1 MSIWSIEIKQTEQL
15 YESFKGQFPELEKE
29 LGQLIMTDDPNVILL
44 YSRRCLEVIITD
56 LCECE
61 LKRPR
66 KTEPL
71 KGIIDKLHKEEKVPS
86 HIITSMHGLND
97 LSTYGAHPKD
107 FDPEQ
112 VKPGLVN
119 LGIIIKWYLKYKDF
133 KSSGKPEQVVLKT
146 EIKEQAVSL
155 PSKSII
161 VLPFENIS
169 SDPEQEYFSDGL
181 TEEIITDLSH
191 IHDLLVISRSSAMT
205 FKGTKSTIKEITDK
219 VNVRYVLEGSVRKAA
234 NNLRITAQLID
245 GLTDSHIWAE
255 KFNGTID
262 DIFDIQ
268 EKVSRSIAKSL
279 QFKLGDE
286 ENRSIS
292 QRPIMDVHAYEY
304 YLKAKKGIDS
314 FTEKGMEQALEY
326 LQKGLEISGANAL
339 LYFGIGYVYF
349 MYINLEFKDKEEC
362 IIRAE
367 QYAKKIFDLDPDSFY
382 GHKLLGIINIRR
394 SNLQQGVIQ
403 LKKTLSVDPNDY
415 DALAWL
421 ACAYCNSG
429 KQFAAVPLADRITN
443 IDPFNY
449 SGLFFYSWIDLLN
462 GHFKDSLVKGH
473 QFYKFGP
480 DLPNSKLM
488 YTIILAYNNHLEDAC
503 SICDENL
510 AKNPGNIFALIG
522 QCFKYALKGEKE
534 MTIQAMS
541 NGVKDKARCD
551 LWDSWIIAIC
561 DALIGEKD
569 EAITSLEYSVNLGA
583 VNYPFYAEIDP
594 FLKSIRD
601 EVRFKKLMGRTKF
614 AWENFEV

>member
-1 MSIWSIEIKQTEQL
+1 MPIWTAEIKQIEQL
-15 YESFKGQFPELEKE
+15 YESLKGQFPELEKE
-29 LGQLIMTDDPNVILL
+29 LEQLIGTEDANVIML
-44 YSRRCLEVIITD
+44 YARRCLEVIITD
-56 LCECE
+56 LCQCE

-86 HIITSMHGLND
+86 HIITSMHGLNE

-107 FDPEQ
+107 FDPAQ
-112 VKPGLVN
+112 VKPVLNN
-119 LGIIIKWYLKYKDF
+119 LDIIIKWYLKFKDYQVTE
-133 KSSGKPEQVVLKT
+133 KPRVEEVKYQSK
-146 EIKEQAVSL
+146 L
-155 PSKSII
+155 PPEKSIVVI
-161 VLPFENIS
+161 PFENIS

-205 FKGTKSTIKEITDK
+205 FKGTKSTIKEITNK
-219 VNVRYVLEGSVRKAA
+219 VNVRYVLEGSVRKAG

-245 GLTDSHIWAE
+245 GINDSHIWAE
-255 KFNGTID
+255 KYSGTID

-292 QRPIMDVHAYEY
+292 QRPIMDVQAYEY

-362 IIRAE
+362 IIKAE
-367 QYAKKIFDLDPDSFY
+367 QYAKKIFDLDSDSFY

-403 LKKTLSVDPNDY
+403 LKKTLSIDPNDY

-421 ACAYCNSG
+421 ACAYCNTG
-429 KQFAAVPLADRITN
+429 KQFAAIPLADRITN

-449 SGLFFYSWIDLLN
+449 GGLFFYSWIDLLN

-488 YTIILAYNNHLEDAC
+488 YAIILAYNNHLEDAY
-503 SICDENL
+503 SICDESL
-510 AKNPGNIFALIG
+510 IKYPGNIFALIG
-522 QCFKYALKGEKE
+522 QCLKYALKGEKE
-534 MTIQAMS
+534 MTIQAMA

-551 LWDSWIIAIC
+551 LWDSWIIAVC
-561 DALIGEKD
+561 DALIGEKN
-569 EAITSLEYSVNLGA
+569 EAITSLEYAVNLGA
-583 VNYPFYAEIDP
+583 VNYHFYAEIDP
-594 FLKSIRD
+594 FLESIRG
-601 EVRFKKLMGRTKF
+601 EVSFKKLMEKVKF